1 MYSQLLM
8 KREKFQ
14 LFKYSIHSALLIV
27 GFFAALNTAHA
38 NESLEHQLA
47 TIDAGGHVAKD
58 DITVARFRSLLE
70 QLSSMYVEDK
80 QEIAD
85 ASVTAQQLLKKDGVA
100 ESLLNIMEG
109 LNQLFATQIENQK
122 YFEYAAAY
130 VTLRNKGQSHSEAL
144 RGLQAILRGLGVH

>member
-1 MYSQLLM
+1 ML
-8 KREKFQ
+8 
-14 LFKYSIHSALLIV
+14 KYSIRSALLIV
-27 GFFAALNTAHA
+27 GLFAILTSAHA
-38 NESLEHQLA
+38 NHSLEHQLA
-47 TIDAGGHVAKD
+47 TINAGGYVAKD

-70 QLSSMYVEDK
+70 QLSSTYVEDK

-85 ASVTAQQLLKKDGVA
+85 ASVTAKQLLKKDGVA

-109 LNQLFATQIENQK
+109 LNQLFATKIENQK
-122 YFEYAAAY
+122 YIESAAAY